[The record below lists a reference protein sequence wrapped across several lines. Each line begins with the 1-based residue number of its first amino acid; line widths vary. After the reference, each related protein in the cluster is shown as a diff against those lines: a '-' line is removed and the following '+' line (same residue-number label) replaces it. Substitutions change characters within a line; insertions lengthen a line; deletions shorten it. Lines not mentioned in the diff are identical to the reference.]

1 MVYLKKHI
9 HIALAYFLIIAL
21 LGLLLRLF
29 TIIEVPANYRYIV
42 HTHSHIALLGWV
54 YTALTTIIYTIY
66 LTKKTISKIYKIIF
80 WSTQVTIIGMLVT
93 FPFIGYALF
102 SIIFSTL
109 FLLASYWFVWFF
121 ITQTTEEQKSRISY
135 TYIRTALYYMILSSI
150 GPWALGI
157 IMNTLGSTSIW
168 YKIAIYFYLH
178 FQYNGWYIVA
188 LFGVFFYMLE
198 KNNILIS
205 KTKSKTLYLTLQI
218 GILLS
223 FFLSVLWTEPHP
235 IFYILGGIGALLQI
249 VAYYI
254 LVKISIENRSLLYPH
269 FTSLER
275 MLLKIALVLLGLK
288 IILQAISAIPYFSQ
302 LAYSI
307 LDFVIGY
314 LHLTFLGVVSLC
326 IFAFLSHLQLLR
338 LSKISVVVF
347 LIGFFGSELLIIY
360 KGLVTWLQLPLFSY
374 YFTSLA
380 VISGLM
386 VIAIL
391 HLLLYPI
398 KS

>member
-9 HIALAYFLIIAL
+9 HIALGYFLIIAL

-80 WSTQVTIIGMLVT
+80 WSTQVTIIGMLIT

-235 IFYILGGIGALLQI
+235 VFYILGGIGALFQI

-254 LVKISIENRSLLYPH
+254 LVKISIENRSLLYQH

-288 IILQAISAIPYFSQ
+288 IVLQVISAIPYFSQ

-338 LSKISVVVF
+338 LSKFSVVVF

-374 YFTSLA
+374 YFTFLA

-386 VIAIL
+386 AIAIL